1 VKHYP
6 IPLLLG
12 LALSCAFVASAS
24 ARGHGGDM
32 PLGPGTLPPAGY
44 IAFCM
49 QRPEQCG
56 SPGDPF
62 NLQAVQQYWS
72 MAFELSPSNAQAL
85 PSNATTSR
93 NRIALTEALNVNLV
107 RVNRQVNQLIRSVP
121 DKISAEG
128 GDLWSLPLADGRR
141 EGDCEDFVLEKR
153 RALIAA
159 GVPYDAL
166 SIAVV
171 RTAFGKAHAVLIVGT
186 DSGELVLDSRSPW
199 VLSWD
204 DIDYAWVKRQ
214 SPINSRQWIALS
226 KPSHR
231 GFR

>member
-1 VKHYP
+1 MKQHLTA
-6 IPLLLG
+6 PLVG
-12 LALSCAFVASAS
+12 LALSCAFVAGAN

-56 SPGDPF
+56 APGEPF

-72 MAFELSPSNAQAL
+72 MAFELSPNDPQPLA
-85 PSNATTSR
+85 ATHMSSR
-93 NRIALTEALNVNLV
+93 NRIALTEALNVNLI

-128 GDLWSLPLADGRR
+128 GDIWSLPLVEGRR

-171 RTAFGKAHAVLIVGT
+171 RTTFGKAHAVLIVGT
-186 DSGELVLDSRSPW
+186 DGGELVLDSRSPW

-204 DIDYAWVKRQ
+204 QMDYAWVKRQ
-214 SPINSRQWIALS
+214 SPINSWQWIALS
-226 KPSHR
+226 KPARR